1 MTLSLCSLSEVPTED
16 WVGLLNHPDVVRHM
30 PLAAGNWT
38 EDTAADW
45 VRGKDVQWLKNGYGP
60 WSIRID
66 GSFAAWG
73 GFQMEEDGAD
83 LALVLLPEYW
93 GQGPM
98 IFRHFMSLRNKLGIG
113 PVSIMLPPSR
123 RRFRGL
129 ARLGFQFVGEL
140 TYEGQHFLKFR
151 TLE

>member
-1 MTLSLCSLSEVPTED
+1 
-16 WVGLLNHPDVVRHM
+16 
-30 PLAAGNWT
+30 
-38 EDTAADW
+38 
-45 VRGKDVQWLKNGYGP
+45 
-60 WSIRID
+60 
-66 GSFAAWG
+66 
-73 GFQMEEDGAD
+73 MEEDGAD

-93 GQGPM
+93 GQGAM
-98 IFRHFMSLRNKLGIG
+98 IFRHIMSLRNKLGIG

-140 TYEGQHFLKFR
+140 AYGGQRFLKFR